1 MERAR
6 NHCGYTLYLKWWET
20 SCSMFT
26 DMYFC
31 MDGYCWT
38 HQFNFH
44 SNSKNATSIL
54 PSTWLG
60 YAFHSQGASKQSKAK
75 QSKAKQS
82 KAKQS
87 KAKQSKA
94 KQSKAKQ
101 SKAKQSKAKQSKAKQ
116 SKAKQSKAKQKQTT
130 RFHRYQSPFWL
141 PKTQVYH
148 E

>member
-1 MERAR
+1 MKRAR

-54 PSTWLG
+54 PSTLLG
-60 YAFHSQGASKQSKAK
+60 YAFHSQGASNQSKAK
-75 QSKAKQS
+75 QTS
-82 KAKQS
+82 
-87 KAKQSKA
+87 
-94 KQSKAKQ
+94 
-101 SKAKQSKAKQSKAKQ
+101 
-116 SKAKQSKAKQKQTT
+116 TG
-130 RFHRYQSPFWL
+130 FHRYHSPFWQ

-148 E
+148 ECFVIGEDFVMSCTITMSCAVKWALEKST